1 MSGRNIML
9 FFFRSVVPDYSMF
22 DADFD
27 DADDAM
33 MYDDGPVKF
42 ENEPIVNIKEEPM
55 DHDLGN
61 LPLPPE
67 LANQGNGVKGKS
79 LYKKEGLYW
88 ACLRLVVVAG
98 KPVRSF
104 FT

>member
-1 MSGRNIML
+1 
-9 FFFRSVVPDYSMF
+9 MF
-22 DADFD
+22 DDFD
-27 DADDAM
+27 DDDIGQHTIVPDQLDDSM
-33 MYDDGPVKF
+33 MYDDVELPGSAHVKF
-42 ENEPIVNIKEEPM
+42 EPAVNIKEEPM

-79 LYKKEGLYW
+79 LYKKEGLHW

>member
-1 MSGRNIML
+1 ML
-9 FFFRSVVPDYSMF
+9 FSPLLLLRSVVPDYSMF

-55 DHDLGN
+55 DSVDDVET
-61 LPLPPE
+61 PVMT
-67 LANQGNGVKGKS
+67 QGNGFRGILMLNN
-79 LYKKEGLYW
+79 LYYFVGHF
-88 ACLRLVVVAG
+88 C
-98 KPVRSF
+98 
-104 FT
+104 